1 MKKLAIILLSLTS
14 LFGFIPNQAGAS
26 TLTTSF
32 SDVPQS
38 HWAYHDIKFLSEKEV
53 IKGFGGKFLPN
64 KTITRL
70 DAAVMMGRAMK
81 LPVLDKPVL
90 VPTDMNPSTRGYQ
103 EVVSAVNKGM
113 FTLTAKKFQ
122 PNEPLTRKEMAKAL
136 AVGFGYD
143 GKNQS
148 TFSDI
153 QKTNPFYKYV
163 DAIAA
168 NNITTGYA
176 DGTFRPE
183 LAVNRLQFSVFLSRI
198 YSKPLK
204 YIVKQDGEI
213 LHTVRNAEE
222 AINLALNYPK
232 ATVHPVSNTL
242 VTYSEEPGTLE
253 GTGIRNGTLIYN
265 GAENTAVFT
274 PEFFKPYL
282 TSDDGTS
289 TLFDTYIILGR
300 SYPGGEFGFH
310 AKNNSNY
317 SDWWW
322 YMNQTFAEEGVLNN
336 LNESAKNVNKT
347 ANVYISIPYPKMTG
361 EFIDID
367 GKVYP
372 NTIEE
377 RQRLV
382 SWYMDQVETLWRL
395 VDYSNLE
402 FKGYYWMSETMGHPQ
417 DEILVT
423 KISEEIHKKGMA
435 FIYSPHATSTNFDRW
450 KNYGFDG
457 AYLQPNAFRLKLS
470 DTPARLHRAFLNA
483 QIYGSGINIEIDQY
497 GPHQIDEGVGNFK
510 QYIDMAHRYN
520 LPGHSLIFYQGIG
533 MVDRMVKYS
542 DQPSYYQAYQLLSSL
557 AYKAEPN
564 VEQ

>member
-1 MKKLAIILLSLTS
+1 MKKVTIIFLSFAILL
-14 LFGFIPNQAGAS
+14 GFIPNKAGA
-26 TLTTSF
+26 TKLITTF

-38 HWAYHDIKFLSEKEV
+38 HWAYHDIKFLTEKEV

-81 LPVLDKPVL
+81 LPALENPVL
-90 VPTDMNPSTRGYQ
+90 IPTDMNPSTRGYQ
-103 EVVSAVNKGM
+103 EVIYAVNKGM
-113 FTLTAKKFQ
+113 FTLNAKKFQ

-136 AVGFGYD
+136 AVGFAYEG
-143 GKNQS
+143 GNQS
-148 TFSDI
+148 SFTDVK
-153 QKTNPFYKYV
+153 KTDPYYKYV
-163 DAIAA
+163 DAIAV
-168 NNITTGYA
+168 NNITTGYG
-176 DGTFRPE
+176 DGTFRPDMP
-183 LAVNRLQFSVFLSRI
+183 VNRLQFSVFLSRI

-204 YIVKQDGEI
+204 YTVKQDGEI

-222 AINLALNYPK
+222 AINLAIKYPK

-242 VTYSEEPGTLE
+242 VTYSEAPGKLE
-253 GTGIRNGTLIYN
+253 KTGIKNGALIYN
-265 GAENTAVFT
+265 GAENTNVFT
-274 PEFFKPYL
+274 PEYFKSYL
-282 TSDDGTS
+282 TSDGGSD
-289 TLFDTYIILGR
+289 TLFDTFIILGR
-300 SYPGGEFGFH
+300 SYPGGEFGYH
-310 AKNNSNY
+310 AKNDSNY
-317 SDWWW
+317 MDWWW
-322 YMNQTFAEEGVLNN
+322 YMNQTFADEGVLNN
-336 LNESAKNVNKT
+336 LNESAKNVDKT

-361 EFIDID
+361 EFIGVD

-372 NTIEE
+372 NNMDE
-377 RQRLV
+377 RQKLV

-395 VDYSNLE
+395 IEFSNLE
-402 FKGYYWMSETMGHPQ
+402 LKGYYWMSETMGHPQ

-423 KISEEIHKKGMA
+423 KISEEIHKKGMS
-435 FIYSPHATSTNFDRW
+435 FIYSPHATSSNFDRW

-457 AYLQPNAFRLKLS
+457 AYLQPNAFRLKLT

-497 GPHQIDEGVGNFK
+497 GPHQIDAGIENFK
-510 QYIDMAHRYN
+510 QYIEMAHRYN
-520 LPGHSLIFYQGIG
+520 LPGQSLIFYQGIG

-557 AYKAEPN
+557 AYKNQPS